1 MNDMTMMTTACA
13 TCPHRKPLAL
23 LPAQRVDAPARD
35 MQAKAREGRLL
46 ALVAKAAR
54 RAAAFQPVEVVLIDP
69 DFRARVEAITA
80 RRVVTATAVATAR
93 PLAAG

>member
-23 LPAQRVDAPARD
+23 LPAQHVDAPARD

-69 DFRARVEAITA
+69 DFRARVEATAA
-80 RRVVTATAVATAR
+80 RRVVTASTVATAR